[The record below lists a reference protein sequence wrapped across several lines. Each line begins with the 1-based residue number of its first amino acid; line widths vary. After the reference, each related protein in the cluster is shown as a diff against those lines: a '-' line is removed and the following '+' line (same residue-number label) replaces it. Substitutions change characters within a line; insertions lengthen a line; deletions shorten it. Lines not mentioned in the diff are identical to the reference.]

1 MKNPIIN
8 KLNKI
13 VDNDLISFHV
23 PGHKLGQI
31 YDRLGYTSIIE
42 KIYKMDTT
50 EIIGTDN
57 LHSPE
62 GIIKESQ
69 KRASDAFKSD
79 HTYYLIN
86 GTTCGIQA
94 SIMAI
99 CSPKDKLI
107 VNRDCHQ
114 SVINGCIIGDIKP
127 IYINS
132 NINTENN
139 IVNGV
144 NINEV
149 INVIDSNLDAKAILL
164 TYPTYYGCT
173 YDLKEICDYAHNK
186 NMIVIIDEAHGA
198 HLDLSNELPKT
209 ALEQGADI
217 VIQSTHKTLPS
228 FTQSSMIH
236 TKGNRI
242 DNSKLETNLRMI
254 QSSSPSYTLMAS
266 LELAVDIYINSGKDL
281 MNELLFNIDKFKNSI
296 KSKMPINI
304 HNDYDK
310 TKIFIESK
318 KLGLTGYKLE
328 EVLRKEYNIQV
339 ELSNYYGVLLICT
352 IGNVSKDFEQLEKA
366 LIDIY
371 NKYSD
376 EIYIEEIIYPKDMPI
391 QALTPREAFYKTKKS
406 VKIYDSI
413 GKISGEY
420 IIPYPP
426 GISLLSPGEIITKE
440 IIDYI
445 VYCNQKGM
453 NVSGLKDSS
462 LEFIQII
469 DEF

>member
-1 MKNPIIN
+1 MKKTIIN
-8 KLNKI
+8 ELSEI
-13 VDNDLISFHV
+13 VDKDLISFHV
-23 PGHKLGQI
+23 PGHKLGKI
-31 YDRLGYTSIIE
+31 YDRLGYTPILE
-42 KIYKMDTT
+42 KMYKMDTT

-57 LHSPE
+57 LHLPE
-62 GIIKESQ
+62 GIIRKSQ
-69 KRASDAFKSD
+69 QRASEAFKSD
-79 HTYYLIN
+79 YTYYLIN

-99 CSPKDKLI
+99 CYPKDKLI

-114 SVINGCIIGDIKP
+114 SVINGCILGDIKP
-127 IYINS
+127 VYINS
-132 NINTENN
+132 NINKENN
-139 IVNGV
+139 IINGV

-149 INVIDSNLDAKAILL
+149 INVINSNLDAKAILL

-173 YDLKEICDYAHNK
+173 YDLKTICDYAHNK
-186 NMIVIIDEAHGA
+186 NMVVIIDEAHGA
-198 HLDLSNELPKT
+198 HLGLSDELPQT

-236 TKGNRI
+236 TKGSRVDNNR
-242 DNSKLETNLRMI
+242 LEVNLRMI

-266 LELAVDIYINSGKDL
+266 LELAVDIYINSGKEL
-281 MNELLFNIDKFKNSI
+281 MNELLFNIYKFKDNI
-296 KSKMPINI
+296 KSKIPINI
-304 HNDYDK
+304 YNDYDK

-328 EVLRKEYNIQV
+328 EVLRYKYNIQV
-339 ELSNYYGVLLICT
+339 ELSNYYGILLICT
-352 IGNVSKDFEQLEKA
+352 IGNISKDFDILEKA

-371 NKYSD
+371 NKCND
-376 EIYIEEIIYPKDMPI
+376 EIYIEEIIYPKDIPI
-391 QALTPREAFYKTKKS
+391 QALTPREAFYKPKKS
-406 VKIYDSI
+406 VKIYESV

-426 GISLLSPGEIITKE
+426 GISLLSPGEIISKD

-445 VYCNQKGM
+445 LYCSKKGM
-453 NVSGLKDSS
+453 SVNGIKDSS

-469 DEF
+469 D

>member
-1 MKNPIIN
+1 MD
-8 KLNKI
+8 
-13 VDNDLISFHV
+13 VS
-23 PGHKLGQI
+23 
-31 YDRLGYTSIIE
+31 RR
-42 KIYKMDTT
+42 YKT
-50 EIIGTDN
+50 
-57 LHSPE
+57 
-62 GIIKESQ
+62 
-69 KRASDAFKSD
+69 
-79 HTYYLIN
+79 
-86 GTTCGIQA
+86 
-94 SIMAI
+94 
-99 CSPKDKLI
+99 
-107 VNRDCHQ
+107 V
-114 SVINGCIIGDIKP
+114 
-127 IYINS
+127 YINS
-132 NINTENN
+132 NINKENN
-139 IVNGV
+139 IINGV
-144 NINEV
+144 NIDEV

-173 YDLKEICDYAHNK
+173 YDLKEICEYAHNK

-242 DNSKLETNLRMI
+242 DNSKLEANLRII

-352 IGNVSKDFEQLEKA
+352 IGNVSKDFDQLEKA

-371 NKYSD
+371 NKCSD

>member
-1 MKNPIIN
+1 MKKTIIN
-8 KLNKI
+8 ELSEI
-13 VDNDLISFHV
+13 VDKDLISFHV
-23 PGHKLGQI
+23 PGHKLGKI
-31 YDRLGYTSIIE
+31 YDRLGYTPILE
-42 KIYKMDTT
+42 KMYKMDTT

-57 LHSPE
+57 LHLPE
-62 GIIKESQ
+62 GIIRKSQ
-69 KRASDAFKSD
+69 QRASEAFKSD
-79 HTYYLIN
+79 YTYYLIN
-86 GTTCGIQA
+86 GTTCGIQV

-99 CSPKDKLI
+99 CYPKDKLI

-114 SVINGCIIGDIKP
+114 SVINGCILGDIKP
-127 IYINS
+127 VYINS
-132 NINTENN
+132 NINKENN
-139 IVNGV
+139 IINGV

-149 INVIDSNLDAKAILL
+149 INVINSNLDAKAILL

-173 YDLKEICDYAHNK
+173 YDLKTICDYAHNK
-186 NMIVIIDEAHGA
+186 NMVVIIDEAHGA
-198 HLDLSNELPKT
+198 HLGLSDELPQT

-236 TKGNRI
+236 TKGSRVDNNR
-242 DNSKLETNLRMI
+242 LEVNLRMI

-266 LELAVDIYINSGKDL
+266 LELAVDIYINSGKEL
-281 MNELLFNIDKFKNSI
+281 MNELLFNIYKFKDNI
-296 KSKMPINI
+296 KSKIPINI
-304 HNDYDK
+304 YNDYDK

-328 EVLRKEYNIQV
+328 EVLRYKYNIQV
-339 ELSNYYGVLLICT
+339 ELSNYYGILLICT
-352 IGNVSKDFEQLEKA
+352 IGNISKDFDILEKA

-371 NKYSD
+371 NKCSD

-391 QALTPREAFYKTKKS
+391 QALTPREAFYKPKKS

-426 GISLLSPGEIITKE
+426 GISLLSPGEIISKD

-445 VYCNQKGM
+445 LYCSKKGM
-453 NVSGLKDSS
+453 SVNGIKDSS

-469 DEF
+469 D

>member
-1 MKNPIIN
+1 MKKTIIN
-8 KLNKI
+8 ELSEI
-13 VDNDLISFHV
+13 VDKDLISFHV
-23 PGHKLGQI
+23 PGHKLGKI

-57 LHSPE
+57 LHLPE
-62 GIIKESQ
+62 GIIRKSQ
-69 KRASDAFKSD
+69 QRASEAFKSD
-79 HTYYLIN
+79 YTYYLIN

-114 SVINGCIIGDIKP
+114 SVINGCILGDIKP
-127 IYINS
+127 VYINS
-132 NINTENN
+132 NINKENN
-139 IVNGV
+139 IINGV

-149 INVIDSNLDAKAILL
+149 INVINSNLDAKAILL

-173 YDLKEICDYAHNK
+173 YDLKTICDYAHNK

-198 HLDLSNELPKT
+198 HLGLSDELPQT

-236 TKGNRI
+236 TKGNRV
-242 DNSKLETNLRMI
+242 DNNRLEVNLRMI

-266 LELAVDIYINSGKDL
+266 LELAVDIYINSGKEL
-281 MNELLFNIDKFKNSI
+281 MNELLFNIYKFKDNI
-296 KSKMPINI
+296 KNKIPMNI
-304 HNDYDK
+304 YNDYDK

-328 EVLRKEYNIQV
+328 EVLRYKYNIQV
-339 ELSNYYGVLLICT
+339 ELSNYYGILLICT
-352 IGNVSKDFEQLEKA
+352 IGNISKDFDILEKA

-371 NKYSD
+371 NKCND
-376 EIYIEEIIYPKDMPI
+376 EIYVEEIIYPKDIPI
-391 QALTPREAFYKTKKS
+391 QALTPREAFYKPKKS
-406 VKIYDSI
+406 VKIYESV

-426 GISLLSPGEIITKE
+426 GISLLSPGEIISKD

-445 VYCNQKGM
+445 LYCSKKGM
-453 NVSGLKDSS
+453 SVNGIKDSS

-469 DEF
+469 D

>member
-1 MKNPIIN
+1 MKKTIIN
-8 KLNKI
+8 ELSEI
-13 VDNDLISFHV
+13 VDKDLISFHV
-23 PGHKLGQI
+23 PGHKLGKI
-31 YDRLGYTSIIE
+31 YDRLGYTPILE
-42 KIYKMDTT
+42 KMYKMDTT

-57 LHSPE
+57 LHLPE
-62 GIIKESQ
+62 GIIRKSQ
-69 KRASDAFKSD
+69 QRASEAFKSD
-79 HTYYLIN
+79 YTYYLIN

-99 CSPKDKLI
+99 CYPKDKLI

-114 SVINGCIIGDIKP
+114 SVINGCILGDIKP
-127 IYINS
+127 VYINS
-132 NINTENN
+132 NINKENN
-139 IVNGV
+139 IINGV

-149 INVIDSNLDAKAILL
+149 INVINSNLDAKAILL

-173 YDLKEICDYAHNK
+173 YDLKTICDYAHNK
-186 NMIVIIDEAHGA
+186 NMVVIIDEAHGA
-198 HLDLSNELPKT
+198 HLGLSDELPQT

-236 TKGNRI
+236 TKGSRVDNNR
-242 DNSKLETNLRMI
+242 LEVNLRMI

-266 LELAVDIYINSGKDL
+266 LELAVDIYINSGKEL
-281 MNELLFNIDKFKNSI
+281 MNELLFNIYKFKDNI
-296 KSKMPINI
+296 KSKIPINI
-304 HNDYDK
+304 YNDYDK

-318 KLGLTGYKLE
+318 KLRLTGYKLE
-328 EVLRKEYNIQV
+328 EVLRYKYNIQV
-339 ELSNYYGVLLICT
+339 ELSNYYGILLICT
-352 IGNVSKDFEQLEKA
+352 IGNISKDFDILEKA

-371 NKYSD
+371 NKCND
-376 EIYIEEIIYPKDMPI
+376 EIYIEEIIYPKDIPI
-391 QALTPREAFYKTKKS
+391 QALTPREAFYKPKKS
-406 VKIYDSI
+406 VKIYESV

-426 GISLLSPGEIITKE
+426 GISLLSPGEIISKD

-445 VYCNQKGM
+445 LYCSKKGM
-453 NVSGLKDSS
+453 SVNGIKDSS

-469 DEF
+469 D

>member
-1 MKNPIIN
+1 MKKTIIN
-8 KLNKI
+8 ELSEI

-23 PGHKLGQI
+23 PGHKLGKI
-31 YDRLGYTSIIE
+31 YDRLGYTPILE
-42 KIYKMDTT
+42 KMYKMDIT

-57 LHSPE
+57 LHLPE
-62 GIIKESQ
+62 GIIRKSQ
-69 KRASDAFKSD
+69 QRASEAFKSD
-79 HTYYLIN
+79 YTYYLIN

-99 CSPKDKLI
+99 CYPKDKLI

-114 SVINGCIIGDIKP
+114 SVINGCILGDIKP
-127 IYINS
+127 VYINS
-132 NINTENN
+132 NINKENN
-139 IVNGV
+139 IINGV

-149 INVIDSNLDAKAILL
+149 INVINSNLDAKAILL

-173 YDLKEICDYAHNK
+173 YELKTICDYAHNK
-186 NMIVIIDEAHGA
+186 NMVVIIDEAHGA
-198 HLDLSNELPKT
+198 HLGLSDELPQT

-236 TKGNRI
+236 TKGSRVDNNR
-242 DNSKLETNLRMI
+242 LEVNLRMI

-266 LELAVDIYINSGKDL
+266 LELAVDIYINSGKEL
-281 MNELLFNIDKFKNSI
+281 MNELLFNIYKFKDNI
-296 KSKMPINI
+296 KSKIPINI
-304 HNDYDK
+304 YNDYDK

-328 EVLRKEYNIQV
+328 EVLRYKYNIQV
-339 ELSNYYGVLLICT
+339 ELSNYYGILLICT
-352 IGNVSKDFEQLEKA
+352 IGNISKDFDILEKA

-371 NKYSD
+371 NKCND
-376 EIYIEEIIYPKDMPI
+376 EIYIEEIIYPKDIPI
-391 QALTPREAFYKTKKS
+391 QALTPREAFYKPKKS
-406 VKIYDSI
+406 VKIYKSV

-426 GISLLSPGEIITKE
+426 GISLLSPGEIISKD

-445 VYCNQKGM
+445 LYCSKKGM
-453 NVSGLKDSS
+453 SVNGIKDSS

-469 DEF
+469 D

>member
-1 MKNPIIN
+1 MKKTIIN
-8 KLNKI
+8 ELSEI
-13 VDNDLISFHV
+13 VDKDLISFHV
-23 PGHKLGQI
+23 PGHKLGKI
-31 YDRLGYTSIIE
+31 YDRLGYTPILE
-42 KIYKMDTT
+42 KMYKMDTT

-57 LHSPE
+57 LHLPE
-62 GIIKESQ
+62 GIIRKSQ
-69 KRASDAFKSD
+69 QRASEAFKSD
-79 HTYYLIN
+79 YTYYLIN

-99 CSPKDKLI
+99 CYPKDKLI

-114 SVINGCIIGDIKP
+114 SVINGCILGDIKP
-127 IYINS
+127 VYINS
-132 NINTENN
+132 NINKENN
-139 IVNGV
+139 IINGV

-149 INVIDSNLDAKAILL
+149 INVINSNLDAKAILL

-173 YDLKEICDYAHNK
+173 YDLKTICDYAHNK
-186 NMIVIIDEAHGA
+186 NMVVVIDEAHGA
-198 HLDLSNELPKT
+198 HLGLSDELPQT

-236 TKGNRI
+236 TKGSRVDNNR
-242 DNSKLETNLRMI
+242 LEVNLRMI

-266 LELAVDIYINSGKDL
+266 LELAVDIYINSGKEL
-281 MNELLFNIDKFKNSI
+281 MNELLFNIYKFKDNI
-296 KSKMPINI
+296 KSKIPINI
-304 HNDYDK
+304 YNDYDK

-328 EVLRKEYNIQV
+328 EVLRYKYNIQV
-339 ELSNYYGVLLICT
+339 ELSNYYGILLICT
-352 IGNVSKDFEQLEKA
+352 IGNISKDFDILEKA

-371 NKYSD
+371 NKCND
-376 EIYIEEIIYPKDMPI
+376 EIYIEEIIYPKDIPI
-391 QALTPREAFYKTKKS
+391 QALTPREAFYKPKKS
-406 VKIYDSI
+406 VKIYESV

-426 GISLLSPGEIITKE
+426 GISLLSPGEIISKD

-445 VYCNQKGM
+445 LYCSKKGM
-453 NVSGLKDSS
+453 SVNGIKDSS

-469 DEF
+469 D

>member
-1 MKNPIIN
+1 MKKTIIN
-8 KLNKI
+8 ELSEI
-13 VDNDLISFHV
+13 VDKDLISFHV
-23 PGHKLGQI
+23 PGHKLGKI

-57 LHSPE
+57 LHLPE
-62 GIIKESQ
+62 GIIRKSQ
-69 KRASDAFKSD
+69 QRASEAFKSD
-79 HTYYLIN
+79 YTYYLIN

-114 SVINGCIIGDIKP
+114 SVINGCILGDIKP
-127 IYINS
+127 VYINS
-132 NINTENN
+132 NINKENN
-139 IVNGV
+139 IINGV

-149 INVIDSNLDAKAILL
+149 INVINSNLDAKAILL

-173 YDLKEICDYAHNK
+173 YDLKTICDYAHNK

-198 HLDLSNELPKT
+198 HLGLSDELPQT

-236 TKGNRI
+236 TKGNRV
-242 DNSKLETNLRMI
+242 DNNRLEVNLRMI

-266 LELAVDIYINSGKDL
+266 LELAVDIYINSGKEL
-281 MNELLFNIDKFKNSI
+281 MNELLFNIYKFKDNI
-296 KSKMPINI
+296 KNKIPMNI
-304 HNDYDK
+304 YNDYDK

-328 EVLRKEYNIQV
+328 EVLRYKYNIQV
-339 ELSNYYGVLLICT
+339 ELSNYYGILLICT
-352 IGNVSKDFEQLEKA
+352 IGNISKDFDILEKA

-371 NKYSD
+371 NKCND
-376 EIYIEEIIYPKDMPI
+376 EIYIEEIIYPKDIPI
-391 QALTPREAFYKTKKS
+391 QALTPREAFYKPKKS
-406 VKIYDSI
+406 VKIYESV

-426 GISLLSPGEIITKE
+426 GISLLSPGEIISKD

-445 VYCNQKGM
+445 LYCSKKGM
-453 NVSGLKDSS
+453 SVNGIKDSS

-469 DEF
+469 D

>member
-1 MKNPIIN
+1 MKKTIIN
-8 KLNKI
+8 ELSEI
-13 VDNDLISFHV
+13 VDKDLISFHV
-23 PGHKLGQI
+23 PGHKLGKI
-31 YDRLGYTSIIE
+31 YDRLGYTPILE
-42 KIYKMDTT
+42 KMYKMDTT

-57 LHSPE
+57 LHLPE
-62 GIIKESQ
+62 GIIRKSQ
-69 KRASDAFKSD
+69 QRASEAFKSD
-79 HTYYLIN
+79 YTYYLIN

-99 CSPKDKLI
+99 CYPKDKLI

-114 SVINGCIIGDIKP
+114 SVINGCILGDIKP
-127 IYINS
+127 VYINS
-132 NINTENN
+132 NINKENN
-139 IVNGV
+139 IINGV

-149 INVIDSNLDAKAILL
+149 INVINSNLDAKAILL
-164 TYPTYYGCT
+164 TYPTYYGCI
-173 YDLKEICDYAHNK
+173 YDLKTICDYAHNK
-186 NMIVIIDEAHGA
+186 NMVVIIDEAHGA
-198 HLDLSNELPKT
+198 HLGLSDELPQT

-236 TKGNRI
+236 TKGSRVDNNR
-242 DNSKLETNLRMI
+242 LEVNLRMI

-266 LELAVDIYINSGKDL
+266 LELAVDIYINSGKEL
-281 MNELLFNIDKFKNSI
+281 MNELLFNIYKFKDNI
-296 KSKMPINI
+296 KSKIPINI
-304 HNDYDK
+304 YNDYDK

-328 EVLRKEYNIQV
+328 EVLRYKYNIQV
-339 ELSNYYGVLLICT
+339 ELSNYYGILLICT
-352 IGNVSKDFEQLEKA
+352 IGNISKDFDILEKA

-371 NKYSD
+371 NKCND
-376 EIYIEEIIYPKDMPI
+376 EIYIEEIIYPKDIPI
-391 QALTPREAFYKTKKS
+391 QALTPREAFYKPKKS
-406 VKIYDSI
+406 VKIYESV

-426 GISLLSPGEIITKE
+426 GISLLSPGEIISKD

-445 VYCNQKGM
+445 LYCSKKGM
-453 NVSGLKDSS
+453 SVNGIKDSS

-469 DEF
+469 D

>member
-1 MKNPIIN
+1 MKKTIIN
-8 KLNKI
+8 ELSEI
-13 VDNDLISFHV
+13 VDKDLISFHV
-23 PGHKLGQI
+23 PGHKLGKI
-31 YDRLGYTSIIE
+31 YDRLGYTPILE
-42 KIYKMDTT
+42 KMYKMDTT

-57 LHSPE
+57 LHLPE
-62 GIIKESQ
+62 GIIRKSQ
-69 KRASDAFKSD
+69 QRASEAFKSD
-79 HTYYLIN
+79 YTYYLIN

-99 CSPKDKLI
+99 CYPKDKLI

-114 SVINGCIIGDIKP
+114 SVINGCILGDIKP
-127 IYINS
+127 VYINS
-132 NINTENN
+132 NINKENN
-139 IVNGV
+139 IINGF

-149 INVIDSNLDAKAILL
+149 INVINSNLDAKAILL

-173 YDLKEICDYAHNK
+173 YDLKTICDYAHNK
-186 NMIVIIDEAHGA
+186 NMVVIIDEAHGA
-198 HLDLSNELPKT
+198 HLGLSDELPQT

-236 TKGNRI
+236 TKGSRVDNNR
-242 DNSKLETNLRMI
+242 LEVNLRMI

-266 LELAVDIYINSGKDL
+266 LELAVDIYINSGKEL
-281 MNELLFNIDKFKNSI
+281 MNELLFNIYKFKDNI
-296 KSKMPINI
+296 KSKIPINI
-304 HNDYDK
+304 YNDYDK

-328 EVLRKEYNIQV
+328 EVLRYKYNIQV
-339 ELSNYYGVLLICT
+339 ELSNYYGILLICT
-352 IGNVSKDFEQLEKA
+352 IGNISKDFDILEKA

-371 NKYSD
+371 NKCND
-376 EIYIEEIIYPKDMPI
+376 EIYIEEIIYPKDIPI
-391 QALTPREAFYKTKKS
+391 QALTPREAFYKPKKS
-406 VKIYDSI
+406 VKIYESV

-426 GISLLSPGEIITKE
+426 GISLLSPGEIISKD

-445 VYCNQKGM
+445 LYCSKKGM
-453 NVSGLKDSS
+453 SVNGIKDSS

-469 DEF
+469 D

>member
-1 MKNPIIN
+1 MKKTIIN
-8 KLNKI
+8 ELSEI
-13 VDNDLISFHV
+13 VDKDLISFHV
-23 PGHKLGQI
+23 PGHKLGKI
-31 YDRLGYTSIIE
+31 YDRLGYTPILE
-42 KIYKMDTT
+42 KMYKMDTT

-57 LHSPE
+57 LHLPE
-62 GIIKESQ
+62 DIIRKSQ
-69 KRASDAFKSD
+69 QRASEAFKSD
-79 HTYYLIN
+79 YTYYLIN

-99 CSPKDKLI
+99 CYPKDKLI

-114 SVINGCIIGDIKP
+114 SVINGCILGDIKP
-127 IYINS
+127 VYINS
-132 NINTENN
+132 NINKENN
-139 IVNGV
+139 IINGV

-149 INVIDSNLDAKAILL
+149 INVINSNLDAKAILL

-173 YDLKEICDYAHNK
+173 YDLKTICDYAHNK
-186 NMIVIIDEAHGA
+186 NMVVVIDEAHGA
-198 HLDLSNELPKT
+198 HLGLSDELPQT

-236 TKGNRI
+236 TKGSRVDNNR
-242 DNSKLETNLRMI
+242 LEVNLRMI

-266 LELAVDIYINSGKDL
+266 LELAVDIYINSGKEL
-281 MNELLFNIDKFKNSI
+281 MNELLFNIYKFKDNI
-296 KSKMPINI
+296 KSKIPINI
-304 HNDYDK
+304 YNDYDK

-328 EVLRKEYNIQV
+328 EVLRYKYNIQV
-339 ELSNYYGVLLICT
+339 ELSNYYGILLICT
-352 IGNVSKDFEQLEKA
+352 IGNISKDFDILEKA

-371 NKYSD
+371 NKCND
-376 EIYIEEIIYPKDMPI
+376 EIYIEEIIYPKDIPI
-391 QALTPREAFYKTKKS
+391 QALTPREAFYKPKKS
-406 VKIYDSI
+406 VKIYESV

-426 GISLLSPGEIITKE
+426 GISLLSPGEIISKD

-445 VYCNQKGM
+445 LYCSKKGM
-453 NVSGLKDSS
+453 SVNGIKDSS

-469 DEF
+469 D

>member
-1 MKNPIIN
+1 MKRPIIN
-8 KLNKI
+8 ELSEIINK
-13 VDNDLISFHV
+13 DLISFHV
-23 PGHKLGQI
+23 PGHKLGKI

-62 GIIKESQ
+62 GIIKKSQ
-69 KRASDAFKSD
+69 QRASEAFKSD
-79 HTYYLIN
+79 QTYYLIN

-94 SIMAI
+94 AIMAI

-114 SVINGCIIGDIKP
+114 SVINGCILGDIKP
-127 IYINS
+127 VYVNS
-132 NINTENN
+132 NINKENN
-139 IVNGV
+139 IINGV
-144 NINEV
+144 NIDEV
-149 INVIDSNLDAKAILL
+149 ISVIDNNLDAKAILL
-164 TYPTYYGCT
+164 TYPTYYGCI
-173 YDLKEICDYAHNK
+173 YDLKTICDYAYNK

-198 HLDLSNELPKT
+198 HLGLSDKLPQT

-236 TKGNRI
+236 TKGNRV
-242 DNSKLETNLRMI
+242 DNNRLEVNLRMI

-266 LELAVDIYINSGKDL
+266 LELAVDIYINNGKEL
-281 MNELLFNIDKFKNSI
+281 MNNLLLNIYKFKNSI
-296 KSKMPINI
+296 KNKIPMNI
-304 HNDYDK
+304 YNDYDK

-328 EVLRKEYNIQV
+328 EVLRDKYNIQV

-352 IGNVSKDFEQLEKA
+352 IGNISKDFDRLEEA

-371 NKYSD
+371 NKCSD
-376 EIYIEEIIYPKDMPI
+376 EIYIEEIIYPKDIPI
-391 QALTPREAFYKTKKS
+391 QALTPREAFYKPKKS
-406 VKIYDSI
+406 VKIYESI

-426 GISLLSPGEIITKE
+426 GISLLSPGEIISKD

-445 VYCNQKGM
+445 LYCSKKGM
-453 NVSGLKDSS
+453 SINGIKDSS

-469 DEF
+469 D